1 MTKKR
6 TSAVLG
12 SCIAMTTLLVL
23 TAPLVAEQPADFQRM
38 IDLTQNQALLAEK
51 MSKEFVLVALEV
63 DPEKNRENLQ
73 SSRAMFER
81 TLKGLRDGDA
91 ALGLPGSRN
100 QNYLD
105 SLSDAGELWLVYD
118 ATVRTGF
125 ESGRITADQVGTVA
139 DLTAPISD
147 AMEKAVAVLERNS
160 SEGQLVSMLDI
171 TKELA
176 RRQCLLTQ
184 KMSREFLL
192 IAYGHEVE
200 KNRSGLKKSID
211 QFNRTLEGLLRGNA
225 ELRLVPAPSA
235 EIRSQLRKL
244 AQIWDAVLPILT
256 TAVKGGKINREIIA
270 QMASTNEPLL
280 EAASAAHLLYNSL

>member
-1 MTKKR
+1 MTR
-6 TSAVLG
+6 NTAAVLG
-12 SCIAMTTLLVL
+12 SCVAMTTLLVL
-23 TAPLVAEQPADFQRM
+23 TAPLLAEQPADLQRM
-38 IDLTQNQALLAEK
+38 IDLTQDQALLAEK
-51 MSKEFVLVALEV
+51 MSKELVLVALEV
-63 DPEKNRENLQ
+63 DTEKNLENLQ
-73 SSRAMFER
+73 SSRALFER
-81 TLKGLRDGDA
+81 TLKGLRDGDV
-91 ALGLPGSRN
+91 ALGLPGSRD
-100 QNYLD
+100 QNFLD

-147 AMEKAVAVLERNS
+147 AMKKAGAVLERNS
-160 SEGQLVSMLDI
+160 SEGQLISMLDI

-176 RRQCLLTQ
+176 GRQRLLTQ

-192 IAYGHEVE
+192 IAYGHEIE
-200 KNRSGLKKSID
+200 KNRSGLKESIA
-211 QFNRTLEGLLRGNA
+211 QFDRTLDGLLSGNT

-235 EIRSQLRKL
+235 EIKSQLRKL
-244 AQIWDAVLPILT
+244 ARIWDAVLPILT
-256 TAVKGGKINREIIA
+256 TAVRGGKINRENIA